1 MRLAAP
7 DTDGAGRA
15 DQDYGAAIDLSGPRW
30 DRLTG
35 IDGKGDVFARD
46 LYALEGWASLADEI
60 GEQQAYVFA
69 ERTSLMWLRPDAFAA
84 GTARSVL
91 AAAEA
96 VSFRPVAA
104 RPVRLERCGVR
115 ALWAY
120 MCRWATGE
128 RLMLLD
134 ALAALGPG
142 LLVVW
147 AGGTGASRA
156 AGGEPVSVRMTRL
169 KGRNDASR
177 REEVSLRAVAGSPN
191 RALTMLHTADDPA
204 DVVREL
210 AVFCDRVERAELIRQ
225 ASTHL
230 AGAQRAAV
238 EEAVR
243 AVEAEVP
250 PLGLP
255 SPEPASRTVR
265 ARDLFAGPVQARWAA
280 LVAAS
285 HAWPLLTRTPQAA
298 FWPEQETRSP
308 WT

>member
-1 MRLAAP
+1 
-7 DTDGAGRA
+7 
-15 DQDYGAAIDLSGPRW
+15 
-30 DRLTG
+30 LTG

-46 LYALEGWASLADEI
+46 LYALEGWASLAGEI

-91 AAAEA
+91 TAAEA
-96 VSFRPVAA
+96 AGFRPLAA

-147 AGGTGASRA
+147 TDGTGSARA

-177 REEVSLRAVAGSPN
+177 REHASLRAVAGSPN
-191 RALTMLHTADDPA
+191 RALTMLHTTDDPA

-210 AVFCDRVERAELIRQ
+210 GVFCAWGERAELIRQ
-225 ASTHL
+225 ASAHL
-230 AGAQRAAV
+230 AGGQAAAV

-255 SPEPASRTVR
+255 SRHRPGRHVQ
-265 ARDLFAGPVQARWAA
+265 AREMFTGPVEARWAA

-285 HAWPLLTRTPQAA
+285 HAWPLLTRMPQAA

>member
-1 MRLAAP
+1 MRLAARG
-7 DTDGAGRA
+7 TDDLGRA
-15 DQDYGAAIDLSGPRW
+15 DQDRSAAFDLAGPRW
-30 DRLTG
+30 DRLTDT
-35 IDGKGDVFARD
+35 DGKADVFARD
-46 LYALEGWASLADEI
+46 LFALEGWASLAGQL
-60 GEQQAYVFA
+60 GEQQAYAFA

-84 GTARSVL
+84 ATARGVL

-96 VSFRPVAA
+96 AGFRPLAA
-104 RPVRLERCGVR
+104 QPVRLERCGIRV
-115 ALWAY
+115 LWAY
-120 MCRWATGE
+120 MCRWATTE

-147 AGGTGASRA
+147 TAGTGSARA

-169 KGRNDASR
+169 KGRNDARR
-177 REEVSLRAVAGSPN
+177 REQASLRAVAGSPN
-191 RALTMLHTADDPA
+191 RALTMLHTPDDPA

-210 AVFCDRVERAELIRQ
+210 AVFCDRAERAELIRQ

-230 AGAQRAAV
+230 AGAQPAAI
-238 EEAVR
+238 EGAVR
-243 AVEAEVP
+243 AVEAELP

-255 SPEPASRTVR
+255 SRHRPGRPVQ
-265 ARDLFAGPVQARWAA
+265 ARELFAGPVEARWAA

-298 FWPEQETRSP
+298 FWPEQEMRSP